1 MIKFLIGLF
10 IGLFLGIIVM
20 SLMKVSTINDLLNR
34 NEELEQQLKKNRGGK
49 DDIGR

>member
-1 MIKFLIGLF
+1 MIEFLVGLF
-10 IGLFLGIIVM
+10 VGLFLGIMVM
-20 SLMKVSTINDLLNR
+20 SLMKVSTINDLLNK

>member
-34 NEELEQQLKKNRGGK
+34 NEELEQQLKKYRGNK
-49 DDIGR
+49 DE